1 MADALYDEIQRE
13 IAKYPDRRSAIL
25 PALRHA
31 QEHYGWLSPEA
42 IEAVADGLD
51 LPAARC
57 MAVASFYDMFFL
69 QPVGEHVVEVCT
81 NLSCALV
88 GSDRVLEAFERELG
102 VSAPGTS
109 EDGKVT
115 LRCVE
120 CLGGCGWGPVV
131 SVDEE
136 YQEHFK
142 PEDAAPLVERLR
154 ASTTA
159 SESHA

>member
-1 MADALYDEIQRE
+1 MAADLYDQIQLE
-13 IAKYPDRRSAIL
+13 IAKYPDRRGAIL

-42 IEAVADGLD
+42 LEAVAEALD
-51 LPAARC
+51 LSPARC
-57 MAVASFYDMFFL
+57 VAVASFYDMFFL

-88 GSDRVLEAFERELG
+88 GSDQVLRRFEDELG
-102 VSAPGTS
+102 VRAPGTS
-109 EDGKVT
+109 ADGAIT
-115 LRCVE
+115 LRRVE

-142 PEDAAPLVERLR
+142 PEDVAPLCERLR
-154 ASTTA
+154 ASRPT
-159 SESHA
+159 ESHA

>member
-1 MADALYDEIQRE
+1 MADTLYDEIQLE

-51 LPAARC
+51 LPPARC

-88 GSDRVLEAFERELG
+88 GSDKVLCAFEEQLG
-102 VSAPGTS
+102 IGAGATS
-109 EDGKVT
+109 DDGAIT
-115 LRCVE
+115 LRTVE

-131 SVDEE
+131 SVDHAYE
-136 YQEHFK
+136 EHFGV
-142 PEDAAPLVERLR
+142 DDVAPLIERLR
-154 ASTTA
+154 STPGHGG
-159 SESHA
+159 SHA